1 MENISWFRT
10 SLSTRGFDLFEF
22 LLLADCT
29 GLRKEVSRRF
39 LTLDEVKGEGGLL
52 IALENLGPLCAC
64 LLMKLPIGFD
74 AVPLPPALA
83 ELFGRFPDLFSNPSL
98 IFLEILETRVLLSF
112 AVRIRDGG
120 VQLSQTS
127 FIFEFSPRR
136 DGI

>member
-10 SLSTRGFDLFEF
+10 SLSTRGFDLFKF

-29 GLRKEVSRRF
+29 GLRKEVSRQF

-52 IALENLGPLCAC
+52 IALENLGPFCAC
-64 LLMKLPIGFD
+64 LLMKVPIGFD
-74 AVPLPPALA
+74 AVPLPPALD
-83 ELFGRFPDLFSNPSL
+83 ELFGRIPDIFSNPSR
-98 IFLEILETRVLLSF
+98 IFFEILETRALLSF

-120 VQLSQTS
+120 VQLS

-136 DGI
+136 YGI